1 MRVLLIEDEEA
12 TIRQIRARLQT
23 ECQANV
29 KLARSRDTAIEI
41 LKGNEDFDLIV
52 CDLRIPTR
60 DGSLDVDQE
69 HGLRVHDVARTEH
82 PGTFTI
88 FFSGFVEL
96 ENVGARLS
104 AGPSLDV
111 FATGE
116 EWPLVDAL
124 LKSKQPEF
132 LQWATKLS
140 MRLREVNQINILQP
154 NICLTN
160 EFAWRTLR
168 IYAKRLN
175 GTEIVSESLGGL
187 SGAKVLRVEI
197 LDGSQASVGL
207 VVAKV
212 DLLVRIEDELVR
224 YRRHVAPVL
233 RVGTFAPLAG
243 EVLHGCGRFGAAFYS
258 LAANGYNDLFYLSIT
273 DDAAS
278 QKAVSL
284 LRKSHRQWRGNTG
297 SSNVSVGTVRS
308 SCISDEQLAP
318 WRDDLSPDR
327 VEEAE
332 AITISMKQSI
342 QHGDL
347 HGLNVLVD
355 SEGGPLIIDY
365 GNFARHPVALDP
377 VTLEMSFVF
386 HAEHP
391 ELHGWPSI
399 EQASRWFDLAE
410 YVRGSHLKEV
420 VGACRQWAESD
431 TSRPELA
438 AIVYA
443 HAVRQLKY
451 EDTNKSLALAI
462 AKAAMAELI
471 GE

>member
-1 MRVLLIEDEEA
+1 MRRWIYSYELRTSLF
-12 TIRQIRARLQT
+12 
-23 ECQANV
+23 
-29 KLARSRDTAIEI
+29 AI
-41 LKGNEDFDLIV
+41 
-52 CDLRIPTR
+52 
-60 DGSLDVDQE
+60 
-69 HGLRVHDVARTEH
+69 
-82 PGTFTI
+82 
-88 FFSGFVEL
+88 
-96 ENVGARLS
+96 VGMWHRFC
-104 AGPSLDV
+104 G
-111 FATGE
+111 
-116 EWPLVDAL
+116 
-124 LKSKQPEF
+124 
-132 LQWATKLS
+132 
-140 MRLREVNQINILQP
+140 
-154 NICLTN
+154 
-160 EFAWRTLR
+160 
-168 IYAKRLN
+168 
-175 GTEIVSESLGGL
+175 
-187 SGAKVLRVEI
+187 
-197 LDGSQASVGL
+197 
-207 VVAKV
+207 
-212 DLLVRIEDELVR
+212 
-224 YRRHVAPVL
+224 
-233 RVGTFAPLAG
+233 VGTFAPLAG

-365 GNFARHPVALDP
+365 GNLARHPVALDP

-410 YVRGSHLKEV
+410 SRSRFASQGGSRCLPP
-420 VGACRQWAESD
+420 VGRIRYLPTGVGGNRIRSCSTAAE
-431 TSRPELA
+431 
-438 AIVYA
+438 I
-443 HAVRQLKY
+443 
-451 EDTNKSLALAI
+451 
-462 AKAAMAELI
+462 
-471 GE
+471 